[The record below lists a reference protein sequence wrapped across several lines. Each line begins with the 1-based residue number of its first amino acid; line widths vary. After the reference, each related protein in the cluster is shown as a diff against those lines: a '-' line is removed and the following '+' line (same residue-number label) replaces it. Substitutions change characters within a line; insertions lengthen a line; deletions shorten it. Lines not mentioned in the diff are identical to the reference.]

1 MSQYHGKCQNPVQ
14 QSVAVTIPGD
24 IFEWVMENDGG
35 KDIKECL
42 VSWKI
47 EEIHLYFDMQ
57 NVNPIV

>member
-1 MSQYHGKCQNPVQ
+1 MKIITSIFCNKTYLIGIMSNIIHQYIPVQ

-42 VSWKI
+42 VDEK
-47 EEIHLYFDMQ
+47 
-57 NVNPIV
+57 

>member
-1 MSQYHGKCQNPVQ
+1 MSQYHGKCQNQVQ

-42 VSWKI
+42 VDEK
-47 EEIHLYFDMQ
+47 
-57 NVNPIV
+57 

>member
-42 VSWKI
+42 VVEK
-47 EEIHLYFDMQ
+47 
-57 NVNPIV
+57 